1 MPDRLRPLWD
11 FEDVDATETRLRG
24 QLEREGSD
32 GGRAEVLTQL
42 ARVHSLR
49 DEFDACEARLRQ
61 AESLAGNDDGLVR
74 VRVDLERGR
83 KLRSSGDGAAAAP
96 VFESAFARACDIGEY
111 WFAGDAAHMVAI
123 SVPEK
128 MVEWTE
134 RGLELADSQPDAA
147 YWAGP
152 LLNNLGWHYFDAEDY
167 AQAAEVFERA
177 LEVRKRDPENAQA
190 ITWAEEAVAEARQ
203 ALTSSSS
210 RSAPRCRRGASP
222 TRRST

>member
-11 FEDVDATETRLRG
+11 FEDVDATEARLRG
-24 QLEREGSD
+24 QLEQEESD
-32 GGRAEVLTQL
+32 AGRGEVLTQL

-49 DEFDACEARLRQ
+49 DEFDACEALLQQ
-61 AESLAGNDDGLVR
+61 AESLTGDDGLVR

-96 VFESAFARACDIGEY
+96 LFESAFARACDMGQY

-128 MVEWTE
+128 MLEWTD

-152 LLNNLGWHYFDAEDY
+152 LLNNLGWHHFEADDY
-167 AQAAEVFERA
+167 EQALEVFERA
-177 LEVRKRDPENAQA
+177 LEVRKQDPDNPQALVWAQEA
-190 ITWAEEAVAEARQ
+190 IDETRQ
-203 ALTSSSS
+203 AM
-210 RSAPRCRRGASP
+210 RG
-222 TRRST
+222 